1 MVWVMLVMVI
11 IVTMTGW
18 QWQCPCYPGVLCGVG
33 GVCGGD
39 NDWVAM
45 AVPPQV
51 VTLPRESVRAVPGQT
66 VTFTCV
72 ATGVPTPIITWRLNW
87 GHTPSSHRWAGP
99 GAGSK
104 GYRFRIRGRGAACHG
119 RNL

>member
-1 MVWVMLVMVI
+1 MPVVGV
-11 IVTMTGW
+11 VTMTGW
-18 QWQCPCYPGVLCGVG
+18 QWQCPCPPGVLCGVG
-33 GVCGGD
+33 GAGGD
-39 NDWVAM
+39 NDWVAV

-72 ATGVPTPIITWRLNW
+72 ATGVPTPIVTWRLNW

-99 GAGSK
+99 G
-104 GYRFRIRGRGAACHG
+104 RGLRGAGCGSEEGAWLDMGGACDWM
-119 RNL
+119 